1 MDNLISFYNSVKS
14 YLPKPDPNP
23 VKKDFDN
30 DDYLSLPPLELST
43 CKKNEKPEKAS
54 DFQTNSLCFIKD
66 LVKKIPSVSNNTG
79 TKVEIRL
86 SNTVKTNITFFIFVI
101 NELINEMETQKS
113 YNKTYVF
120 VFFLFF
126 LYFINFRLGQIV
138 LYSVFFHLRETS
150 DQLSTIFQK
159 LVENSMTYSVVQ
171 LDSIATE
178 LSKNSD
184 NSITVL
190 PDAVKGQIKLNKIQ
204 FLDYSFMDTFS
215 SVLSDIMK
223 NNNATPSTPSSPS
236 TPSTNTQIQDIV
248 QKTEEA
254 KKVFNDA
261 KKKEKDET
269 DADVNAG
276 QTLNHVI
283 TEKSDAITNATAAKT
298 AANNAAKKYGE
309 ANDDHNN
316 KARIQA
322 EITNKLIEYDQ
333 LKNNIGYEIQRT
345 IATGNMN
352 YYPNLKEHENHI
364 NTQIH
369 YEQQKLNRAR
379 QELATTVSELATA
392 KHEVE
397 TAFKNTVK
405 AQLRCQQVSKDLLA
419 AFQKKQTTSSNLD
432 NAKNSAKIAEDAY
445 NSVLTMSQ
453 DAQKIMIQSKYTT
466 NDTKINSKDIKT
478 LIQYLPMTNAIDVKQ
493 IINTMNE
500 LSLGI
505 AKKYNQAALEEQ
517 SPTKPTTAKGGK
529 QIYLVKS
536 NSVKANAHLHKNKG
550 RTIRRYRIHY

>member
-30 DDYLSLPPLELST
+30 DDYLYLPPENLST
-43 CKKNEKPEKAS
+43 YKPNPNPEKAS
-54 DFQTNSLCFIKD
+54 DFQTNSLFFIKS
-66 LVKKIPSVSNNTG
+66 LVNKIPSVPNKTG

-101 NELINEMETQKS
+101 NELINEMETQQP

-150 DQLSTIFQK
+150 DQLSNIFQK

-204 FLDYSFMDTFS
+204 FLDYSFMDTFG

-223 NNNATPSTPSSPS
+223 NNNATQNTPP
-236 TPSTNTQIQDIV
+236 TATATTNTQKQIQDIV
-248 QKTEEA
+248 QKTEDA

-261 KKKEKDET
+261 KKEEE
-269 DADVNAG
+269 DATNAADNADK
-276 QTLNHVI
+276 TLNHVI
-283 TEKSDAITNATAAKT
+283 TEKDEAIANATAAKT
-298 AANNAAKKYGE
+298 AATDAATNYTEANIKYEDAKKE
-309 ANDDHNN
+309 A
-316 KARIQA
+316 AA
-322 EITNKLIEYDQ
+322 A
-333 LKNNIGYEIQRT
+333 
-345 IATGNMN
+345 ATG
-352 YYPNLKEHENHI
+352 
-364 NTQIH
+364 T
-369 YEQQKLNRAR
+369 RA
-379 QELATTVSELATA
+379 ATGTTLDLPTAVGELATA

-419 AFQKKQTTSSNLD
+419 AFQTKQTTSSNLN
-432 NAKNSAKIAEDAY
+432 NAKNSAEIAEKAY

-466 NDTKINSKDIKT
+466 NGAKINSKDINN
-478 LIQYLPMTNAIDVKQ
+478 LSNYLPMTNAIDVKT
-493 IINTMNE
+493 IVNTMNE

-517 SPTKPTTAKGGK
+517 SPAKPPSPTAKGGK

>member
-30 DDYLSLPPLELST
+30 DDYLYLPPPELSK

-54 DFQTNSLCFIKD
+54 DFQTNSLCFIRS
-66 LVKKIPSVSNNTG
+66 LIKKIPSVPNKTG
-79 TKVEIRL
+79 TQVNIQL
-86 SNTVKTNITFFIFVI
+86 SDTVKTNITFFTFVV
-101 NELINEMETQKS
+101 NELINEMETQQS

-171 LDSIATE
+171 LDKIVTD
-178 LSKNSD
+178 LSNNNFD
-184 NSITVL
+184 SITVL
-190 PDAVKGQIKLNKIQ
+190 PDAVKGQIKLNKIE

-236 TPSTNTQIQDIV
+236 TPSPNNQMQDIV
-248 QKTEEA
+248 QKTEDA

-261 KKKEKDET
+261 KKKEE
-269 DADVNAG
+269 DATNAANNAD

-283 TEKSDAITNATAAKT
+283 TEKDEAIAQANKAVTAATEAAGKYVDAQRKHYNKVDEATKISNDIIKYNEYIKNEQTKLMESNIQEDADIIKSINWLKT
-298 AANNAAKKYGE
+298 QF
-309 ANDDHNN
+309 DDE
-316 KARIQA
+316 KI
-322 EITNKLIEYDQ
+322 KLITA
-333 LKNNIGYEIQRT
+333 R
-345 IATGNMN
+345 
-352 YYPNLKEHENHI
+352 KEL
-364 NTQIH
+364 T
-369 YEQQKLNRAR
+369 
-379 QELATTVSELATA
+379 TTVGELATA
-392 KHEVE
+392 KHVVE

-419 AFQKKQTTSSNLD
+419 AFQTKQTTSNKLD
-432 NAKNSAKIAEDAY
+432 NAKNSAEIAEKAY

-453 DAQKIMIQSKYTT
+453 DAQKIMINSKYTT
-466 NDTKINSKDIKT
+466 NDTKINSKD
-478 LIQYLPMTNAIDVKQ
+478 
-493 IINTMNE
+493 INTMNE

-517 SPTKPTTAKGGK
+517 LPTKPPTAKGGK